1 MSHNASD
8 GAATVWA
15 YRMSSLSR
23 VLILLTM
30 AMVSLWPVLA
40 DTAFSE
46 QQDKEKPQESPTLRP
61 QQPQVAP
68 DVKPAPPKL
77 STEPKPQPHVNP
89 PTKTDVQP
97 ERDVK
102 EKEAAKEKEPAKE
115 KEAAKEKEGVKEK
128 EPAKEKESVKEK
140 EPAKK
145 PVGSLI
151 LTVKLALLGDSRLF
165 RYEIEAEEDQQ
176 TITLTGRVSS
186 EEDKAAATDVA
197 RAVHGVKTVVNK
209 LEISKELA
217 QALTKKQDEIIT
229 HLVKE
234 RFGKSA
240 TLKAANFEVKSEEGI
255 VSISGTVR
263 FQVIALEA
271 AEAAR
276 QVPGVR
282 AVKTEK
288 VRLEGEG

>member
-46 QQDKEKPQESPTLRP
+46 QQDKEKPQEKSSPRP
-61 QQPQVAP
+61 HQPPVAP
-68 DVKPAPPKL
+68 DIQPAPPKL
-77 STEPKPQPHVNP
+77 STEPKPQPHVTP
-89 PTKTDVQP
+89 PAKTDAQP
-97 ERDVK
+97 DRDVK
-102 EKEAAKEKEPAKE
+102 EKEPVKEKEATKEKEPAKE
-115 KEAAKEKEGVKEK
+115 KDAV
-128 EPAKEKESVKEK
+128 
-140 EPAKK
+140 KK

-176 TITLTGRVSS
+176 IITLTGRVSS

-209 LEISKELA
+209 LEVSKELA